1 MRDTAT
7 ISFKCPG
14 QAATE
19 AIAATLSALV
29 GTECLIALTGDLG
42 AGKTTFARAFI
53 RARLQN
59 EEAEV
64 PSPTFTLLQTY
75 DTPDGSEIWHADL
88 YRLSDPEEVYEL
100 GLDEART
107 EAVCLIEWPDRMP
120 ADWWDNALEISL
132 EITEEGTRSVTISG
146 AQDQWASLISGI
158 AG

>member
-1 MRDTAT
+1 MSDKAI
-7 ISFKCPG
+7 ISINCPG

-19 AIAATLSALV
+19 AIAAKLSTSVSA
-29 GTECLIALTGDLG
+29 GCLIALTGDLG

-53 RARLQN
+53 RARLN
-59 EEAEV
+59 DDEAEV
-64 PSPTFTLLQTY
+64 PSPTFTLVQTY
-75 DTPDGSEIWHADL
+75 DAPDGQEIWHADL

-100 GLDEART
+100 GLEEARS

-132 EITEEGTRSVTISG
+132 EITEEGTRSVTLSG
-146 AQDQWASLISGI
+146 AQDHWASLISEL